1 MKTRNILSAA
11 KKKNYVIEVSE
22 LLVGYNQGTVCGE
35 LNFEVEAG
43 DVLSLIGA
51 NGVGKTTVLKALIGL
66 LEPEEGAVKLFG
78 RPVDDRELWF
88 RRDVASV
95 LDEDAFFP
103 SLSVAEH
110 LILMAK
116 GHAVPNPEDAVIAEL
131 ETFGLT
137 ARAEALPSE
146 LSSGQRRRMLLA
158 SAFLRPFKLLVLD
171 EPEQRLDPSTRI
183 QLGERLRALGDA
195 GTAIVMATHD
205 GELMSAA
212 SDWAILI
219 GDEPE
224 SMSVDDASEFLGS

>member
-1 MKTRNILSAA
+1 M
-11 KKKNYVIEVSE
+11 
-22 LLVGYNQGTVCGE
+22 
-35 LNFEVEAG
+35 
-43 DVLSLIGA
+43 
-51 NGVGKTTVLKALIGL
+51 
-66 LEPEEGAVKLFG
+66 
-78 RPVDDRELWF
+78 
-88 RRDVASV
+88 ASV

>member
-1 MKTRNILSAA
+1 MSAA
-11 KKKNYVIEVSE
+11 KKKKYVIEVGE

-51 NGVGKTTVLKALIGL
+51 NGTGKTTVLKALIGL
-66 LEPEEGAVKLFG
+66 LEPEEGTVKLFG
-78 RPVDDRELWF
+78 KPVDDRELWF

-110 LILMAK
+110 LILIAK
-116 GHAVPNPEDAVIAEL
+116 GHGIEKAEDVVVDEL

-137 ARAEALPSE
+137 GRAEALPSE
-146 LSSGQRRRMLLA
+146 LSSGQRRRMLMA
-158 SAFLRPFKLLVLD
+158 SAFIRPFKLLVLD
-171 EPEQRLDPSTRI
+171 EPEQRLDPSTRV
-183 QLGERLRALGDA
+183 QLSERLRSLADH
-195 GTAIVMATHD
+195 GTTIVMATHD
-205 GELMSAA
+205 VELMSAT
-212 SDWAILI
+212 SDWAIHI

-224 SMSVDDASEFLGS
+224 SMHVDDAAEFLES